1 MNQDLRSAL
10 ESMLDPEKNGW
21 AFTERQRDCARVL
34 LGLEPVELPKDV
46 SVFDLL
52 GLRSEWDRKVSDAP
66 VGDCVL
72 TTVRSGDDAVVMV
85 DMKPSEGA
93 WDGSSVIAWMPLPD
107 PAPLP
112 EGD

>member
-10 ESMLDPEKNGW
+10 ESMLDPEQNGW

-34 LGLEPVELPKDV
+34 LGLAPVELPKDV

-52 GLRSEWDRKVSDAP
+52 GLQGEWSYNLDKPKTVEVSWRDAK
-66 VGDCVL
+66 GDWVS
-72 TTVRSGDDAVVMV
+72 SGVV
-85 DMKPSEGA
+85 
-93 WDGSSVIAWMPLPD
+93 AWMPLPD

>member
-10 ESMLDPEKNGW
+10 ESMLDPEQNGW

-34 LGLEPVELPKDV
+34 LGLAPVELPKDV
-46 SVFDLL
+46 TVFDLL
-52 GLRSEWDRKVSDAP
+52 G
-66 VGDCVL
+66 
-72 TTVRSGDDAVVMV
+72 
-85 DMKPSEGA
+85 
-93 WDGSSVIAWMPLPD
+93 MPPMFFTLPD